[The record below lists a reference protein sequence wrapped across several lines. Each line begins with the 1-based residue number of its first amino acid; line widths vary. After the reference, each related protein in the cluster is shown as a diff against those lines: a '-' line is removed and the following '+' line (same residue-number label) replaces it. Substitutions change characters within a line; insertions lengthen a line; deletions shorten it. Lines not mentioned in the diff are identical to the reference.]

1 MNDKNYPYNDVR
13 RITSLRQLILENAD
27 QFGTQAAFRYRV
39 NKDDIREVSYAGLK
53 TSIDA
58 YGTYLLAKG
67 FREKKIAIMG
77 ENSYEWLLSFFSV
90 VNSGNIVIPLDRELS
105 SAEVRDM
112 IDRSEVSLL
121 IYAESLQ
128 GVVSELSDCASLST
142 ICMKDLSAIL
152 AEGRSL
158 IEGGDSSFVDYEL
171 DDDALAMI
179 VYTSGTTG
187 KSKGVML
194 SHRNLAMDT
203 YGSCS
208 NVFVGDNS
216 ILFLPLHHLYGMTA
230 CILVPFLYG
239 RCVCINRSFREIA
252 DDLKAYHPEILF
264 LVPLL
269 IEALYKKICLPAAK
283 LGENRFQFVKQA
295 FGGKLQ
301 YIVSGG
307 AAINPNHIE
316 AFREY
321 GIEVLNGYG
330 ITECA
335 PVVAVNRNK
344 YSKDGSVGL
353 AIRECELRI
362 DAPNEN
368 GEGEIC
374 VRGDLVSKGYFQ
386 MEKETADAFVDGW
399 FHTGDLGY
407 LDPDGFLFVT
417 GRIKNLIILDN
428 GENISPEELE
438 NKLLVYPIVEE
449 VVVCEENKKMTAVV
463 FPNTQYAAEQ
473 AITDVQQNLEQ
484 IVKEINKDLPHYKKI
499 QGVRIR
505 ETEFKK
511 TATKKII
518 RSEV

>member
-1 MNDKNYPYNDVR
+1 MNQTNYPYNDVR
-13 RITSLRQLILENAD
+13 RITNLRQLIRENAEL
-27 QFGTQAAFRYRV
+27 FPSKAAFRYRV
-39 NKDDIREVSYAGLK
+39 NKSDIKEVSYTELK
-53 TSIDA
+53 QDIDA
-58 YGTYLLAKG
+58 FGTYLLAKG
-67 FREKKIAIMG
+67 FREKKVAVIG
-77 ENSYEWLLSFFSV
+77 ENSYEWLLSYFSI
-90 VNSGNIVIPLDRELS
+90 VNSGNVVIPLDRELAP
-105 SAEVRDM
+105 AELKNM
-112 IDRSEVSLL
+112 LIRSEVSLL
-121 IYAESLQ
+121 IYAESCQ
-128 GVVSELSDCASLST
+128 GSLSELSELTSLDK
-142 ICMKDLSAIL
+142 ICMKEIPDIL
-152 AEGRSL
+152 TEGSSL
-158 IEGGDSSFVDYEL
+158 IASGDHSFDEYDL

-179 VYTSGTTG
+179 VFTSGTTG

-208 NVFVGDNS
+208 NVYVADNS
-216 ILFLPLHHLYGMTA
+216 ILFLPLHHLYGLTA

-239 RCVCINRSFREIA
+239 RSVCINRSFREIG
-252 DDLKAYHPEILF
+252 DDLKLYQPEILF

-269 IEALYKKICLPAAK
+269 IESLYKKICVPSAK
-283 LGENRFQFVKQA
+283 LGDKQLEFVKQA
-295 FGGKLQ
+295 FGGKLEI
-301 YIVSGG
+301 IVSGG

-316 AFREY
+316 AFRSF

-330 ITECA
+330 ITECS
-335 PVVAVNRNK
+335 PVVAVNRNQ
-344 YSKDGSVGL
+344 YHKDGSVGIS
-353 AIRECELRI
+353 IREGEIMI
-362 DAPNEN
+362 DSPNEN

-386 MEKETADAFVDGW
+386 MEEETAAAFRDGW

-438 NKLLVYPIVEE
+438 NMLLVYPIVEE

-463 FPNTQYAAEQ
+463 FPNAQYVSEQ
-473 AITDVQQNLEQ
+473 GITDVQQQMEQ
-484 IVKEINKDLPHYKKI
+484 IVKDVNKDLPHYKKL
-499 QGVRIR
+499 QSVRIR

-518 RSEV
+518 RSAI